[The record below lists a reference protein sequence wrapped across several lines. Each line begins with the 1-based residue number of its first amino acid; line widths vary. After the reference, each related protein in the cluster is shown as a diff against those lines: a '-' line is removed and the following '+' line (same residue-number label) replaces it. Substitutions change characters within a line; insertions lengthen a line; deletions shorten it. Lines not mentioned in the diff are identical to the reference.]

1 MGATLGDVTKKAGRE
16 PTAEEK
22 IAEEMVRRAREQGL
36 RLTGPGRLLKQLA
49 KTVPGGVCYRVTAS

>member
-22 IAEEMVRRAREQGL
+22 IAEEMVRRARS
-36 RLTGPGRLLKQLA
+36 RACR
-49 KTVPGGVCYRVTAS
+49 